1 MSTFLLFLCSF
12 ILIIT
17 GAILAILVFIKNI
30 HPAICFIGAINI
42 ILGFAILMT
51 TCIEIGKQGNSDEL
65 RIECRG
71 KSLHYS
77 F

>member
-12 ILIIT
+12 ILMLT
-17 GAILAILVFIKNI
+17 GAILAILMFTKDL
-30 HPAICFIGAINI
+30 HPAICFIGVVNI

-65 RIECRG
+65 KIECRE
-71 KSLHYS
+71 
-77 F
+77 